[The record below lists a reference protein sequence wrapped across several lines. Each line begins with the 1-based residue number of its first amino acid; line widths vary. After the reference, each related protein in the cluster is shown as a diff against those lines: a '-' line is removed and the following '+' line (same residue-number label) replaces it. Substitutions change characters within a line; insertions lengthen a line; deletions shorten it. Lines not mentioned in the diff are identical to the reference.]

1 MPGFDRPS
9 LSLAHSGADST
20 TEYTELYPDPLGEFM
35 PEERPIGEAKRLILI
50 EPAVPMS
57 VEDAW
62 RGPFTSPRESRG
74 RWFIG
79 WIMLG
84 VGLVAGFAAGM
95 AVLWNSFSAPVT
107 PASPLNV
114 PHVERGNSDV
124 PVGPSLPP
132 LEGSADGQSAAP
144 VSELSREERP
154 SSTTADTSAAVT
166 GASREP
172 AVASPV
178 AQIAGPGLFVQSLP
192 SGAAVYLDG
201 QLVSTTPFQLSDIA
215 PGTYTI
221 RIAQPG
227 YKQWSGSALVE
238 SGKRTR
244 ISASLELE

>member
-9 LSLAHSGADST
+9 LSLAHQGADST

-35 PEERPIGEAKRLILI
+35 PEERPIGGPKRLILI

-62 RGPFTSPRESRG
+62 SAPFASPREPRG
-74 RWFIG
+74 RWFVG
-79 WIMLG
+79 WMMLG

-124 PVGPSLPP
+124 PVGSSPPP
-132 LEGSADGQSAAP
+132 LEGSADDASAAI
-144 VSELSREERP
+144 
-154 SSTTADTSAAVT
+154 T
-166 GASREP
+166 GASRELAVAP
-172 AVASPV
+172 AVAQS
-178 AQIAGPGLFVQSLP
+178 AGPGLFVQSLP

-215 PGTYTI
+215 PGTYAI
-221 RIAQPG
+221 LIAQPG
-227 YKQWSGSALVE
+227 YREWSGSVLVE
-238 SGKRTR
+238 PGKRTR